1 MVTALHEDARPAP
14 SKTWSLYAGLYLVG
28 CGVVLAVLLNDMLT
42 LLGDVI
48 GLPTPYSSVIFPS
61 PALLFG
67 ALSWWLVV
75 ERRAAY
81 AYRFGAV
88 VGLLTALLTG
98 VVWTARFVV
107 VWGVEMLTVPM
118 VAVLVGFV
126 LGFAVLAGVLSGPP
140 LMYARRRLNRRA
152 TDRRARGGRH

>member
-1 MVTALHEDARPAP
+1 MVASLHEDARPAP
-14 SKTWSLYAGLYLVG
+14 SRTWPVYAGLYLYG
-28 CGVVLAVLLNDMLT
+28 CGVVLAVLLNDVLT

-48 GLPTPYSSVIFPS
+48 GFPTPYSLVAFAS

-67 ALSWWLVV
+67 GLTWWLVV
-75 ERRAAY
+75 EQRAAY

-98 VVWTARFVV
+98 AIWTARFVV

-126 LGFAVLAGVLSGPP
+126 LGFAVLAGVLSGLP
-140 LMYARRRLNRRA
+140 LMYARRRLNTRA
-152 TDRRARGGRH
+152 TGH